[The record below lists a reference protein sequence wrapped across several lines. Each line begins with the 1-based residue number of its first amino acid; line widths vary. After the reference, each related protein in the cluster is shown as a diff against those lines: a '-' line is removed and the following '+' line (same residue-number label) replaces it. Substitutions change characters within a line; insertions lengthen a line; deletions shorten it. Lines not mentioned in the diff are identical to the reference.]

1 MSDDFSHSCRYTTV
15 SPWQGPR
22 HVSHLADGVDRRCTP
37 SCIMSRYLPTEKLKL
52 RVRSSRRR
60 KALLQLFLAL
70 GERCTDD
77 ATERAR
83 NGERDRDRG
92 RPVLLVRPVRVVA
105 VTSSILAILE
115 KKLSP
120 RARLHTLYEMAAWS
134 CMERASGRR
143 TTIRVFLPPTLFD
156 EPATAVTMRRSPSS
170 SDQRGYLQTRRELLL
185 REKSCRQVIVRS

>member
-1 MSDDFSHSCRYTTV
+1 MSSWRGS
-15 SPWQGPR
+15 GPSR
-22 HVSHLADGVDRRCTP
+22 RIADGVDAP
-37 SCIMSRYLPTEKLKL
+37 SCITSRYVPTEKLKL
-52 RVRSSRRR
+52 LVRSSRRR

-115 KKLSP
+115 FFCRRERDCIRLGELLHGA
-120 RARLHTLYEMAAWS
+120 ARSALAA
-134 CMERASGRR
+134 EGRR
-143 TTIRVFLPPTLFD
+143 SEFFFRRPYLTSRR
-156 EPATAVTMRRSPSS
+156 RRSRCAAPHRRPTNEATCRRVESS
-170 SDQRGYLQTRRELLL
+170 SFVGRAAG
-185 REKSCRQVIVRS
+185 K